1 MKKGKNA
8 VVIILF
14 AMLLMLVTFLNAGL
28 VFRMTSQQTRDMGGY
43 QLESISRELENTIN
57 NAEKLTM
64 RIGITAERYLGN
76 YQAISDYIYEQVDE
90 LEEKNNGAF
99 NVYIAG
105 KDWNVLPGLADPD
118 NFDATKR
125 DWYTGAIKNKGET
138 YVTSPYTDVVTGEM
152 CYTVSLMLADGET
165 VIAVDYTMNTIQD
178 YINRMYNAGSSNA
191 IILTGDGIIIGCSDD
206 ELVGSNISEALPEY
220 VRIFSLAKNNE
231 NVVTGKIKKNRV
243 TENLFATKS
252 NTGWYLI
259 IGESSWM
266 LYKESYVS
274 LMITV
279 GLLIGVFVVIIALY
293 MLAIRNQKNAEYALN
308 TKNEFLDGIT
318 GDLQEPLNRILE
330 SSGKASVKAM
340 EDYEEVFARIHSA
353 GEKLSEMIRQIASYS
368 SIVRTEKKKNASK
381 KVKLSGLNKN
391 VRNLVLLFML
401 IVMVISFYTNISA
414 TYRWGNEM
422 MQREVANYEYQ
433 VSTWVNTQKDLLDMF
448 CSEFSVRP
456 EMLDDYDET
465 IAYLNEVTS
474 QYPEISASYMANPE
488 LEPSVYMNNGWTPEP
503 GWHVEERPWY
513 IATMNSESGWSI
525 SAPYYDDQTGGY
537 CITISQRVYSSKTGE
552 FLGIFGIDFFMDK
565 LVDILGGSYS
575 DTGYAFL
582 VDPQGE
588 IINHPYGN
596 YQMSQDTTKNVAD
609 SPYDKADVEKNGI
622 SLIKD
627 YDKSIRILAA
637 SENKETRFSVYVV
650 ASVWKIYGKVFIYG
664 AICLIAFFLAI
675 ITIYRLL
682 SNLINWQ
689 NETNKQ
695 LQESTDEAIAA
706 GKAKS
711 QFLAQMSHEIR
722 TPINAVLGMNEMIL
736 RESED
741 KEILEYS
748 ANIQSAGRT
757 LLSIINS
764 ILDFSKI
771 EDGKME
777 IIQVKYDIAGMINNL
792 VNSIQERAKAKGLEF
807 NVDVD
812 EKLPTVLMGDD
823 VRITQVIMN
832 LLTNAVKYTEK
843 GSVTLSIS
851 SRESIDD
858 VDILEVKV
866 SDTGIGI
873 REEDMDKLFE
883 SFERIDEKRNRNIEG
898 TGLGMAIVT
907 KLLAM
912 MDSKLEVE
920 SVYGKGSTFSF
931 VLRQHIVD
939 ETPIGDYAERLAK
952 NIGLVNEKKALYAP
966 DARLLVV
973 DDNDMNI
980 KVAKSLMKLNG
991 IVPDTCM
998 SGEECINKLRNNT
1011 YDIVFL
1017 DHMMPKMDGMET
1029 LKHIQEE
1036 NLKPEGMYIIAL
1048 TANAINGAKEKY
1060 LSAGFDD
1067 YISKP
1072 IEIPNLEGI
1081 LRRYLSEEKISYKS
1095 VDSKGKNNE
1104 LSTFLPNEQDN
1115 SENAYGDISELPVID
1130 GLDWR
1135 YASDHLPTVDFIIDT
1150 VNDFRK
1156 VMMSHVKK
1164 LDSFYKELPDEE
1176 AMNAYRIQVHAMKS
1190 SAATIGIIPL
1200 AGMAKVLED
1209 AAAKKNEDKIR
1220 KMHDVFCDEWIG
1232 FKERLMV
1239 LGDDGSGVELKE
1251 YDKEKTDALL
1261 NQIKEA
1267 MGDFDIDSADAAC
1280 KELSEYSF
1288 PDELREKIEE
1298 ISIAVTN
1305 VDDETAISIIDQIL

>member
-8 VVIILF
+8 AVIILV
-14 AMLLMLVTFLNAGL
+14 AMLLMLVTFFNAGL

-76 YQAISDYIYEQVDE
+76 YQEISDYIYEQVDE

-105 KDWNVLPGLADPD
+105 QDWNVLPGLADPD

-191 IILTGDGIIIGCSDD
+191 IILTGDGIIVGCSDD

-231 NVVTGKIKKNRV
+231 NVVTGKIKKDRV

-252 NTGWYLI
+252 STGWYLI

-266 LYKESYVS
+266 LYKDSYVS
-274 LMITV
+274 LLITV

-340 EDYEEVFARIHSA
+340 EDYEEAFARIHSA

-381 KVKLSGLNKN
+381 KAKLSGLNKN
-391 VRNLVLLFML
+391 VRNMVLLFMI
-401 IVMVISFYTNISA
+401 IVMIISLYTNISA

-433 VSTWVNTQKDLLDMF
+433 VSKWVNTQKDLLDMY

-456 EMLDDYDET
+456 EMLENYDET
-465 IAYLNEVTS
+465 IEYLNEVTK
-474 QYPEISASYMANPE
+474 QYPEISVCYMTNPN
-488 LEPSVYMNNGWTPEP
+488 LQPTVFMNNGWLPDP
-503 GWHVEERPWY
+503 DWHVEERQWY
-513 IATMNSESGWSI
+513 IDTLASEKGWSI
-525 SAPYYDDQTGGY
+525 SSPYFDEQTGGY
-537 CITISQRVYSSKTGE
+537 CITVSQRVYSDETGE
-552 FLGIFGIDFFMDK
+552 FLGIFAIDFFMDK
-565 LVDILGGSYS
+565 LVDILGGSYT

-588 IINHPYGN
+588 IINHPYGS
-596 YQMSQDTTKNVAD
+596 YQMSQETTRNVAD
-609 SPYDKADVEKNGI
+609 SPYSMVDVGGKGTT
-622 SLIKD
+622 LIKD
-627 YDKSIRILAA
+627 YDDSYRILAA
-637 SENKETRFSVYVV
+637 SENDETHFCVYVV
-650 ASVWKIYGKVFIYG
+650 ANIWKIYGKIFIYG
-664 AICLIAFFLAI
+664 AICLVAFLLAI
-675 ITIYRLL
+675 IMIYRLL

-689 NETNKQ
+689 NETNKRM
-695 LQESTDEAIAA
+695 QESADEAIAA

-736 RESED
+736 RESGD

-748 ANIQSAGRT
+748 SNIQSAGRT

-777 IIQVKYDIAGMINNL
+777 IMQVKYDVADMINNL
-792 VNSIQERAKAKGLEF
+792 VNSIQERARAKSLDF
-807 NVDVD
+807 IVNVD
-812 EKLPTVLMGDD
+812 EKLPVALMGDD

-832 LLTNAVKYTEK
+832 LLTNAVKYTEE

-851 SRESIDD
+851 SRERIGDRE
-858 VDILEVKV
+858 ILEVEV
-866 SDTGIGI
+866 RDTGIGI
-873 REEDMDKLFE
+873 KEEDMDKLFE

-907 KLLAM
+907 KLLEM
-912 MDSKLEVE
+912 MGSKLEV
-920 SVYGKGSTFSF
+920 SSTYGKGSVFSF
-931 VLRQHIVD
+931 ILSQDIVD
-939 ETPIGDYAERLAK
+939 ETPIGNYSERLAK
-952 NIGLVNEKKALYAP
+952 NTGATNEKTVLYAP
-966 DARLLVV
+966 SSRVLVV

-991 IVPDTCM
+991 IVPDTCT
-998 SGEECINKLRNNT
+998 SGAECLNIIKNNT
-1011 YDIVFL
+1011 YDIIFL
-1017 DHMMPKMDGMET
+1017 DHMMPKMDGLET
-1029 LKHIQEE
+1029 LKHIRLEKLVSEE
-1036 NLKPEGMYIIAL
+1036 TRIIAL
-1048 TANAINGAKEKY
+1048 TANAVNGAKEKY
-1060 LSAGFDD
+1060 LAAGFDD
-1067 YISKP
+1067 YLSKP
-1072 IEIPNLEGI
+1072 IEIPNLEEI
-1081 LRRYLSEEKISYKS
+1081 LRKYLPEDKIDYKTVETKENSSDKEEPEDDEIMTFVPGGQEEAGSRYK
-1095 VDSKGKNNE
+1095 
-1104 LSTFLPNEQDN
+1104 
-1115 SENAYGDISELPVID
+1115 DISELPAID

-1135 YASDHLPTVDFIIDT
+1135 YANEHLPTVDFIVDT
-1150 VNDFRK
+1150 VKDFK
-1156 VMMSHVKK
+1156 NVMLTHANK
-1164 LDSFYKELPDEE
+1164 LDSIYKELPDEE
-1176 AMNAYRIQVHAMKS
+1176 AMKNYRIQVHAMKS
-1190 SAATIGIIPL
+1190 SAATVGIVPL
-1200 AGMAKVLED
+1200 AGMAKILED
-1209 AAAKKNEDKIR
+1209 AAAASDENKIR
-1220 KMHDVFCDEWIG
+1220 KLHEVFLEEWRG
-1232 FKERLMV
+1232 FDERLSV
-1239 LGDDGSGVELKE
+1239 FGD
-1251 YDKEKTDALL
+1251 
-1261 NQIKEA
+1261 
-1267 MGDFDIDSADAAC
+1267 
-1280 KELSEYSF
+1280 
-1288 PDELREKIEE
+1288 E
-1298 ISIAVTN
+1298 I
-1305 VDDETAISIIDQIL
+1305 L